1 MTIDKKL
8 DRTSEEYLAITRR
21 QKPPEGYVPYDDTL
35 DHQWIESTCYFLRRI
50 FGYKDSR

>member
-50 FGYKDSR
+50 FGYKDRR